1 MFRSFSQLCSRASEL
16 IWTWLEVVVFQ
27 YIWLDTFLG
36 QNIFFTYCFIYHFNI
51 FGTVYI
57 LYILFYISLQHFC
70 WKIQG
75 WVSKKKK
82 EKKKSWPLFYD
93 ILGWLEKGKQTAFFR
108 PYWLGDIWC
117 CLNKVSTFLFHT
129 LHVCKSLHSWLGCN
143 INIKPVARGHYLSIC
158 DPTPANE
165 ALCGKIYSF
174 ELWAKMLSRSK
185 FLKK

>member
-1 MFRSFSQLCSRASEL
+1 MVGSGCIPIHLVRYL
-16 IWTWLEVVVFQ
+16 
-27 YIWLDTFLG
+27 
-36 QNIFFTYCFIYHFNI
+36 
-51 FGTVYI
+51 FGTEYI
-57 LYILFYISLQHFC
+57 FYILFYISLQHF
-70 WKIQG
+70 WDSIYFVHIVLYITSTFLLKNTRLSI
-75 WVSKKKK
+75 KKKK
-82 EKKKSWPLFYD
+82 GKKSWPLFYD